1 MLFSCGGSRTTPR
14 AARTT
19 LVVSR
24 SMSRPV
30 WEREIHSERLRLRE
44 RPQVRAGGQRRKY
57 ATADARRRDATPDS
71 RSLVSRATASIRTSI
86 TTRRTRAL
94 TGKDQLQERSEEERR
109 DGRGGGTQTRRDNS
123 KIWRPLTG
131 AGLREGEELAGV
143 RGIEPDSAATAP
155 AAAPPRVI
163 SHAAARLATVRH
175 RPASATRARAREA
188 PGRAEAGAELKPPN
202 EAKRPDSTEPNVKSN
217 TNSKK

>member
-131 AGLREGEELAGV
+131 AGLREGEELAHNEQSDRERQRCAV
-143 RGIEPDSAATAP
+143 ATCQI
-155 AAAPPRVI
+155 V
-163 SHAAARLATVRH
+163 TVSDTFRCLGDTF
-175 RPASATRARAREA
+175 RICWNRF
-188 PGRAEAGAELKPPN
+188 
-202 EAKRPDSTEPNVKSN
+202 
-217 TNSKK
+217 

>member
-143 RGIEPDSAATAP
+143 RARAQTRRPPRRPPRRLASSRTLRPDS
-155 AAAPPRVI
+155 PP
-163 SHAAARLATVRH
+163 SATVR
-175 RPASATRARAREA
+175 RPPRARERA
-188 PGRAEAGAELKPPN
+188 RRPGGR
-202 EAKRPDSTEPNVKSN
+202 RPEPS
-217 TNSKK
+217 